1 MNIPCRKCFEFSEA
15 TDNLT
20 KMIEDYIDSLDE
32 EQKIEK
38 TSYETRLLK
47 CESCDALLNGLCK
60 YCGCFVLA
68 RAAKK
73 NQFCPYPKN
82 QKW

>member
-1 MNIPCRKCFEFSEA
+1 MEFSDIG
-15 TDNLT
+15 DNLYVSI
-20 KMIEDYIDSLDE
+20 KGYIDSLDQ
-32 EQKIEK
+32 EQKTTKEIYEK
-38 TSYETRLLK
+38 RLL
-47 CESCDALLNGLCK
+47 ECDGCDSLLNGLCK

-73 NQFCPYPKN
+73 NQVCPYPKN